1 MMRNCHDGNNQ
12 QQLSAKSLIMV
23 KAAILT
29 MMTNLKAKVG
39 RPFKDKRQKQ
49 DTEVP
54 NDEKRQ
60 KKSKGMSKR
69 LI

>member
-1 MMRNCHDGNNQ
+1 MMVN
-12 QQLSAKSLIMV
+12 
-23 KAAILT
+23 AAILT
-29 MMTNLKAKVG
+29 MLTNLKVKVG
-39 RPFKDKRQKQ
+39 RTFKDKRQKQ
-49 DTEVP
+49 DTEIP

>member
-23 KAAILT
+23 KAEILT
-29 MMTNLKAKVG
+29 IMTLKVKVG
-39 RPFKDKRQKQ
+39 RTFKDKRQKQ

-60 KKSKGMSKR
+60 KSKGMSKR